1 MSKDFS
7 NYTKTATKS
16 LKKLNKDYTYFKVNY
31 QKYLIDF
38 EENDNDTKEMLI
50 TKNIYKFTS

>member
-7 NYTKTATKS
+7 NFTKTATKS
-16 LKKLNKDYTYFKVNY
+16 LKKLNKDYTYFKENY

-38 EENDNDTKEMLI
+38 EENDTDTK
-50 TKNIYKFTS
+50 